1 MVLVPQ
7 INNMNILPYKLQKL
21 SYVVEH
27 TKTVQKVS
35 PFEMISEAPLW
46 LRLLSRGRYC
56 AYKNN
61 IYVPSFHLELVSSK
75 HDADRTLA
83 TAKLLPWLML
93 LHDAPNNKV
102 CFILAIASLLSVKYQ
117 MHYFLYEFL
126 FLKAT
131 KHPFYDVVS
140 IGFMTTRRKWFG
152 LKSVSFEEV
161 EAFMQATFDA
171 NKPTT

>member
-1 MVLVPQ
+1 
-7 INNMNILPYKLQKL
+7 MNILPHKLHKL

-27 TKTVQKVS
+27 TKTVQEAS

-61 IYVPSFHLELVSSK
+61 IYVPAFHLELVSSK

-93 LHDAPNNKV
+93 LHDAPGNKV
-102 CFILAIASLLSVKYQ
+102 GLWLSIMSLVSVRYQ
-117 MHYFLYEFL
+117 IHYFLYEFL

-131 KHPFYDVVS
+131 KHPFYDVISV
-140 IGFMTTRRKWFG
+140 GFMTTRATWFG
-152 LKSVSFEEV
+152 LMHVSFERV
-161 EAFMQATFDA
+161 EAFMQATFEA
-171 NKPTT
+171 NKPAV